1 MQINRTNCPDMDVIA
16 EAQRRFAACAQWEA
30 EQEEYD
36 ERAWLTIWS
45 GQQWG
50 DQAPNRL
57 FGSWLNR
64 DGEAV

>member
-1 MQINRTNCPDMDVIA
+1 MILDPAIVA
-16 EAQRRFAACAQWEA
+16 EASRRFAACDQYFAD
-30 EQEEYD
+30 YD
-36 ERAWLTIWS
+36 EINERVWLRVWA

>member
-1 MQINRTNCPDMDVIA
+1 MKLDSAVVS
-16 EAQRRFAACAQWEA
+16 EASRRFADCAQYWA
-30 EQEEYD
+30 DYD
-36 ERAWLTIWS
+36 EINERVWLRVWA